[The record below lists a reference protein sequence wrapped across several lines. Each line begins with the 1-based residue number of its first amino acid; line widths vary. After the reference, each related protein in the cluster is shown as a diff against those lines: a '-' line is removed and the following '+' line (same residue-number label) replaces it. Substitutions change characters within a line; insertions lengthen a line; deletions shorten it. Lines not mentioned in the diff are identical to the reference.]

1 MEYSCVGCAKKFDGT
16 QDLELHQLMDHKI
29 AVKNLKSIGGQSVV
43 ETTKPQTFIEK
54 LRSSFVR
61 TKDITAVPNFQVQ
74 YNNYCS
80 SARCM
85 TSANATRNVPIST
98 INK

>member
-43 ETTKPQTFIEK
+43 ETMRFK
-54 LRSSFVR
+54 
-61 TKDITAVPNFQVQ
+61 
-74 YNNYCS
+74 
-80 SARCM
+80 
-85 TSANATRNVPIST
+85 TR
-98 INK
+98 KKC